1 MGEYE
6 KLLRRS
12 SIAVALCLAA
22 VLLCYFWIDRPVAF
36 FVHRHHFNEITVLRW
51 LTYPPPEVQTWSPLI
66 LTILAVRR
74 ALGPLS
80 RWQKCC
86 WSRAPAWLWPINS
99 VSASEISLVATGRRL
114 GFRTTRR
121 SSALEP
127 TASIR
132 LSVATTWVASLQVTP
147 PES

>member
-51 LTYPPPEVQTWSPLI
+51 LTYPPPEVQTWS
-66 LTILAVRR
+66 R
-74 ALGPLS
+74 
-80 RWQKCC
+80 
-86 WSRAPAWLWPINS
+86 
-99 VSASEISLVATGRRL
+99 
-114 GFRTTRR
+114 
-121 SSALEP
+121 
-127 TASIR
+127 
-132 LSVATTWVASLQVTP
+132 
-147 PES
+147 